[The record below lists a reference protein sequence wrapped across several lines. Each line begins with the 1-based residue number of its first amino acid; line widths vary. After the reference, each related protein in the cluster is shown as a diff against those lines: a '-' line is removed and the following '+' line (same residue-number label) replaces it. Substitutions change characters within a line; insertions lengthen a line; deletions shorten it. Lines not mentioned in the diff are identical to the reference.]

1 MDDIY
6 EIQHAIDG
14 LIGTKTKLVRK
25 KRNESDKKKDLFTSI
40 IHQIEIIQN
49 RNRLIYADFKLNLS
63 EYDEPYNQVID
74 NLIYYTFNK
83 EAADLIMFYCYDRID
98 INGNVTPIIDYN
110 GQELF
115 FDTPEQLWSYISV
128 INK

>member
-1 MDDIY
+1 MNDVF
-6 EIQHAIDG
+6 EIQDAIDV
-14 LIGTKTKLVRK
+14 LIGTKTKLIRK
-25 KRNESDKKKDLFTSI
+25 KRNESDKKKDLFIAI

-83 EAADLIMFYCYDRID
+83 DAADLIMFYCYDRID
-98 INGNVTPIIDYN
+98 INGNVTPIIGYD

-115 FDTPEQLWSYISV
+115 FDTPEQLWVYILTL
-128 INK
+128 NK